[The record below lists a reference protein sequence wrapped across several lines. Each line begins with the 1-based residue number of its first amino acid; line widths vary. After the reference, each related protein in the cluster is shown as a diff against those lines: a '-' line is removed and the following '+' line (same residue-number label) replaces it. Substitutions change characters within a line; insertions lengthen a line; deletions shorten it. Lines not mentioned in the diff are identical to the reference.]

1 MDIPV
6 NPWEVNK
13 PYQVNDIVKVDNLAL
28 YQPFMQV
35 IITDKQFIYGNDE
48 DPIQDHEESVL

>member
-6 NPWEVNK
+6 NPWEINK
-13 PYQVNDIVKVDNLAL
+13 PYQVNDIVKVGNLAL

-35 IITDKQFIYGNDE
+35 IITDKHGLQPRARCAI
-48 DPIQDHEESVL
+48 